1 MIAVKVREEM
11 LPSGEISSCITG
23 TGSGI
28 EATSKG
34 DSFFSTTGTWAT
46 RTSKKFKKTQNN
58 YNKRSFSGQTCKR
71 HKHEDMEDKCRM
83 VPAGTRPSS
92 ADGATDGNF
101 CSSAGKS
108 FENNIK

>member
-58 YNKRSFSGQTCKR
+58 YNKRSFQDRLVRDTNMKTWR
-71 HKHEDMEDKCRM
+71 TNVEWYLQELDLLLLMVPRM
-83 VPAGTRPSS
+83 VISVLLQ
-92 ADGATDGNF
+92 
-101 CSSAGKS
+101 
-108 FENNIK
+108 ENHLKII